1 MHSFIVLLSFHL
13 FENYD
18 NNTECSESDF
28 QTFYSG
34 EIYYGSTN
42 CNISFGVDILLVKEI
57 YRHKAISP
65 IPGAPPHLCGLMNL
79 RGRIVTVIDLGVCLN
94 RPATDNIEACR
105 LLIFKT
111 QSEIRDYAHEDFL
124 KDVYLGEDIVGFL
137 INRMDDVLTVENKDI
152 LPTPPNLAD
161 VDEDLIKGVI
171 RQGKQLVILL
181 DLPAVLES
189 VMSAVVESKES

>member
-1 MHSFIVLLSFHL
+1 MIITQNVLKAISKLSIQ
-13 FENYD
+13 ERYIMAR
-18 NNTECSESDF
+18 
-28 QTFYSG
+28 QIATFLLG
-34 EIYYGSTN
+34 ETL
-42 CNISFGVDILLVKEI
+42 FGVDILLVKEI

>member
-1 MHSFIVLLSFHL
+1 LHSFIVLLSFHL